1 MMVTILDD
9 GHHTGT
15 EVHKLKQYT
24 ILVVGGYLHTS
35 TPNILVGGTGYKV
48 LAGASTLVQ
57 HTY

>member
-35 TPNILVGGTGYKV
+35 TPNIIVGGRIG
-48 LAGASTLVQ
+48 LEVQ
-57 HTY
+57 VEVNQGGS

>member
-48 LAGASTLVQ
+48 LAGASTL
-57 HTY
+57 Y